1 VFDVERTGNSKGTII
16 KVCTLR
22 EIGKWLDDE
31 KRKREF
37 WIGVIIISI
46 LSIASIIWRLQLNG
60 KK

>member
-1 VFDVERTGNSKGTII
+1 
-16 KVCTLR
+16 LR